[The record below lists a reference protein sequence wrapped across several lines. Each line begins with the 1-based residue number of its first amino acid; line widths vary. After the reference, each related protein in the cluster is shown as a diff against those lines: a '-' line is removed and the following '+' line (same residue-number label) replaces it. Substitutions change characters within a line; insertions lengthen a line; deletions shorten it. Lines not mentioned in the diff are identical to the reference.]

1 MSLKG
6 FPFKRR
12 LGLLR
17 LPKQARGHR
26 SDIRF
31 LFLITL
37 FFLAGCQRPGEQAQQ
52 HPPPPIT
59 PAKAAGIEARLT
71 YLEGPVSLTRDKA
84 RLPAELD
91 MALLP
96 GDTVETGKDAQ
107 AEVTFDD
114 SSTLDLDP
122 ETRFGISELARDSA
136 SGQRTVRTSL
146 LSGELQARIAKLA
159 QNSTFEIESPTSV
172 AAVRGTEFIV
182 AYRPGQPTQVTV
194 LVGRVGVRRPRIKEA
209 EVILLEHHR
218 LAIHFGKRP
227 GKPIRLALG
236 DEDLI
241 RVKWKRWHERKIKV
255 MERLRPRR
263 AVFGP
268 GMPKDMKPKAEKG
281 KDKPSLPKV
290 KAVPKK
296 KETRNPSLKPKS
308 PKTGGTVKKAETR
321 RPSKPSGGKPGEKP
335 SDREKGKPGKR

>member
-1 MSLKG
+1 MARMNFKG
-6 FPFKRR
+6 R
-12 LGLLR
+12 LRLLR
-17 LPKQARGHR
+17 PPNQVRGPR
-26 SDIRF
+26 NDIRA
-31 LFLITL
+31 LFLITV
-37 FFLAGCQRPGEQAQQ
+37 FFLAGCQQAKQEQPA
-52 HPPPPIT
+52 PPSQPVMPS
-59 PAKAAGIEARLT
+59 GRVEARLT
-71 YLEGPVSLTRDKA
+71 YLEGSVSFTRDKA

-91 MALLP
+91 MALLS

-122 ETRFGISELARDSA
+122 ETRFGISELAKDSA
-136 SGQRTVRTSL
+136 SGQRTVKTNL

-172 AAVRGTEFIV
+172 AAVRGTEFIM

-194 LVGRVGVRRPRIKEA
+194 LIGRVGVRRPRIKEA

-218 LAIHFGKRP
+218 LAIFFGRRP

-263 AVFGP
+263 AIFGP
-268 GMPKDMKPKAEKG
+268 GMPKGFHPGMEKG
-281 KDKPSLPKV
+281 REKPGRKPVLRPGSR
-290 KAVPKK
+290 KAGGA
-296 KETRNPSLKPKS
+296 
-308 PKTGGTVKKAETR
+308 GGTVKKREGR
-321 RPSKPSGGKPGEKP
+321 QPGKNQVKKPSGRKPEIKK
-335 SDREKGKPGKR
+335 SRRSR

>member
-1 MSLKG
+1 MGRKAFIDSPMCRIKL
-6 FPFKRR
+6 
-12 LGLLR
+12 
-17 LPKQARGHR
+17 
-26 SDIRF
+26 
-31 LFLITL
+31 L
-37 FFLAGCQRPGEQAQQ
+37 FFLLITSTLILGCRRPGEQAQQ
-52 HPPPPIT
+52 QPKPPVPPEN
-59 PAKAAGIEARLT
+59 AGRVEARLT
-71 YLEGPVSLTRDKA
+71 YLEGSVSFTRDKA

-122 ETRFGISELARDSA
+122 ETRFGISELAKDSS

-194 LVGRVGVRRPRIKEA
+194 LIGRVGVRRPRIKEA
-209 EVILLEHHR
+209 EVILMEHHR
-218 LAIHFGKRP
+218 LAIFFGKRP

-236 DEDLI
+236 DEDMI

-263 AVFGP
+263 AIFGP
-268 GMPKDMKPKAEKG
+268 GMPKGFHPGMEKG
-281 KDKPSLPKV
+281 REKPGRKPVLRPGSR
-290 KAVPKK
+290 KAGGA
-296 KETRNPSLKPKS
+296 
-308 PKTGGTVKKAETR
+308 GGTVKKREGR
-321 RPSKPSGGKPGEKP
+321 QPGKNQVKKPSGRKPEIKK
-335 SDREKGKPGKR
+335 SRRSR

>member
-1 MSLKG
+1 VGRKAFIDSPMCRIKL
-6 FPFKRR
+6 
-12 LGLLR
+12 
-17 LPKQARGHR
+17 
-26 SDIRF
+26 
-31 LFLITL
+31 L
-37 FFLAGCQRPGEQAQQ
+37 FFLLITSTLILGCRRPGEQAQQ
-52 HPPPPIT
+52 QPKPPVPPEN
-59 PAKAAGIEARLT
+59 AGRVEARLT
-71 YLEGPVSLTRDKA
+71 YLEGSVSFTRDKA

-122 ETRFGISELARDSA
+122 ETRFGISELAKDSS

-194 LVGRVGVRRPRIKEA
+194 LIGRVGVRRPRIKEA
-209 EVILLEHHR
+209 EVILMEHHR
-218 LAIHFGKRP
+218 LAIFFGKRP

-236 DEDLI
+236 DEDMI

-263 AVFGP
+263 AIFGP
-268 GMPKDMKPKAEKG
+268 GMPKGFHPGMEKG
-281 KDKPSLPKV
+281 REKPGRKPVLRPGSR
-290 KAVPKK
+290 KAGGA
-296 KETRNPSLKPKS
+296 
-308 PKTGGTVKKAETR
+308 GGTVKKREGR
-321 RPSKPSGGKPGEKP
+321 QPGKNQVKKPSGRKPEIKK
-335 SDREKGKPGKR
+335 SRRSR

>member
-1 MSLKG
+1 
-6 FPFKRR
+6 
-12 LGLLR
+12 
-17 LPKQARGHR
+17 
-26 SDIRF
+26 
-31 LFLITL
+31 LITSTL
-37 FFLAGCQRPGEQAQQ
+37 ILGCRRPGEQAQQ
-52 HPPPPIT
+52 QPKPPVPPEN
-59 PAKAAGIEARLT
+59 AGRVEARLT
-71 YLEGPVSLTRDKA
+71 YLEGSVSFTRDKA

-122 ETRFGISELARDSA
+122 ETRFGISELAKDSS

-194 LVGRVGVRRPRIKEA
+194 LIGRVGVRRPRIKEA
-209 EVILLEHHR
+209 EVILMEHHR
-218 LAIHFGKRP
+218 LAIFFGKRP

-236 DEDLI
+236 DEDMI

-263 AVFGP
+263 AIFGP
-268 GMPKDMKPKAEKG
+268 GMPKGFHPGMEKG
-281 KDKPSLPKV
+281 REKPGRKPVLRPGSR
-290 KAVPKK
+290 KAGGA
-296 KETRNPSLKPKS
+296 
-308 PKTGGTVKKAETR
+308 GGTVKKREGR
-321 RPSKPSGGKPGEKP
+321 QPGKNQVKKPSGRKPEIKK
-335 SDREKGKPGKR
+335 SRRSR

>member
-1 MSLKG
+1 MKNAKCKFQIG
-6 FPFKRR
+6 NAFIDRPMRR
-12 LGLLR
+12 IKL
-17 LPKQARGHR
+17 
-26 SDIRF
+26 
-31 LFLITL
+31 L
-37 FFLAGCQRPGEQAQQ
+37 FFLVITSALILGCRRPGEQAQQ
-52 HPPPPIT
+52 PLPPVPPEN
-59 PAKAAGIEARLT
+59 AGRVEARLT
-71 YLEGPVSLTRDKA
+71 YLEGPVSFTRDKA

-122 ETRFGISELARDSA
+122 ETRFGIGEMAKDSA
-136 SGQRTVRTSL
+136 SGQRTVKTNL

-194 LVGRVGVRRPRIKEA
+194 LIGRVGVRRPRIKEA

-218 LAIHFGKRP
+218 LAIFFGKRP

-268 GMPKDMKPKAEKG
+268 GMPKGFRPGMEKG
-281 KDKPSLPKV
+281 REKPGRKPVLRPGSR
-290 KAVPKK
+290 KAGGA
-296 KETRNPSLKPKS
+296 
-308 PKTGGTVKKAETR
+308 GGTVKKRAGR
-321 RPSKPSGGKPGEKP
+321 QSGKVQGKKPSGGKPEIKK
-335 SDREKGKPGKR
+335 SRRSR

>member
-1 MSLKG
+1 MKNAKCEFQIGNAFIDS
-6 FPFKRR
+6 PMRR
-12 LGLLR
+12 IKLIFLL
-17 LPKQARGHR
+17 
-26 SDIRF
+26 
-31 LFLITL
+31 LITSAL
-37 FFLAGCQRPGEQAQQ
+37 ILGCRRSGEQAQQ
-52 HPPPPIT
+52 QPKPPVPP
-59 PAKAAGIEARLT
+59 ANAGKVEARLT
-71 YLEGPVSLTRDKA
+71 YLEGPVSFTRDKA

-91 MALLP
+91 MSLLP

-122 ETRFGISELARDSA
+122 ETRFGISEMAKDSA

-194 LVGRVGVRRPRIKEA
+194 LIGRVGVRRPRIKEA
-209 EVILLEHHR
+209 EVILMEHHR
-218 LAIHFGKRP
+218 LAIFFGKRP

-236 DEDLI
+236 DEDMI

-263 AVFGP
+263 AIFGP
-268 GMPKDMKPKAEKG
+268 GMPKGFHPGMEKG
-281 KDKPSLPKV
+281 REKPGRKPVLRPGSR
-290 KAVPKK
+290 KAGGA
-296 KETRNPSLKPKS
+296 
-308 PKTGGTVKKAETR
+308 GGTVKKREGR
-321 RPSKPSGGKPGEKP
+321 QPGKVQGKKPSGRKPEIKK
-335 SDREKGKPGKR
+335 SRRSR

>member
-1 MSLKG
+1 MCRIKL
-6 FPFKRR
+6 
-12 LGLLR
+12 
-17 LPKQARGHR
+17 
-26 SDIRF
+26 
-31 LFLITL
+31 L
-37 FFLAGCQRPGEQAQQ
+37 FFLLITSTLILGCRRPGEQAQQ
-52 HPPPPIT
+52 QPKPPVPPEN
-59 PAKAAGIEARLT
+59 AGRVEARLT
-71 YLEGPVSLTRDKA
+71 YLEGSVSFTRDKA

-122 ETRFGISELARDSA
+122 ETRFGISELAKDSS

-194 LVGRVGVRRPRIKEA
+194 LIGRVGVRRPRIKEA
-209 EVILLEHHR
+209 EVILMEHHR
-218 LAIHFGKRP
+218 LAIFFGKRP

-236 DEDLI
+236 DEDMI

-263 AVFGP
+263 AIFGP
-268 GMPKDMKPKAEKG
+268 GMPKGFHPGMEKG
-281 KDKPSLPKV
+281 REKPGRKPVLRPGSR
-290 KAVPKK
+290 KAGGA
-296 KETRNPSLKPKS
+296 
-308 PKTGGTVKKAETR
+308 GGTVKKREGR
-321 RPSKPSGGKPGEKP
+321 QPGKNQVKKPSGRKPEIKK
-335 SDREKGKPGKR
+335 SRRSR

>member
-1 MSLKG
+1 MRNAKCKFQIGNALIDR
-6 FPFKRR
+6 PMRR
-12 LGLLR
+12 IKL
-17 LPKQARGHR
+17 
-26 SDIRF
+26 
-31 LFLITL
+31 L
-37 FFLAGCQRPGEQAQQ
+37 FFLVITSALILGCRRPGEQVQ
-52 HPPPPIT
+52 PPLPPV
-59 PAKAAGIEARLT
+59 PPENAGRVEARLT
-71 YLEGPVSLTRDKA
+71 YLEGSVSFTRDKA

-122 ETRFGISELARDSA
+122 ETRFGISELAKDSA

-194 LVGRVGVRRPRIKEA
+194 LIGRVGVRRPRIKEA

-218 LAIHFGKRP
+218 LAIFFGRRP

-241 RVKWKRWHERKIKV
+241 RVKWKRWHDRRIKV

-268 GMPKDMKPKAEKG
+268 GMPKGFHPGMEKG
-281 KDKPSLPKV
+281 REKPGRKPVLRPGSR
-290 KAVPKK
+290 KAGGA
-296 KETRNPSLKPKS
+296 
-308 PKTGGTVKKAETR
+308 GGTVKKKAGR
-321 RPSKPSGGKPGEKP
+321 QSGKVQGKKSSGGKPEIKK
-335 SDREKGKPGKR
+335 SRRSR

>member
-1 MSLKG
+1 VGRKAFIDSPMCRIKL
-6 FPFKRR
+6 
-12 LGLLR
+12 
-17 LPKQARGHR
+17 
-26 SDIRF
+26 
-31 LFLITL
+31 L
-37 FFLAGCQRPGEQAQQ
+37 FFLLITSTLILGCRRPGEQAQQ
-52 HPPPPIT
+52 QPKPPVPPEN
-59 PAKAAGIEARLT
+59 AGRVEARLT
-71 YLEGPVSLTRDKA
+71 YLEGSVSFTRDKA

-122 ETRFGISELARDSA
+122 ETRFGISEMAKDSA

-194 LVGRVGVRRPRIKEA
+194 LIGRVGVRRPRIKEA
-209 EVILLEHHR
+209 EVILMEHHR
-218 LAIHFGKRP
+218 LAIFFGRRP

-236 DEDLI
+236 DEDVI

-263 AVFGP
+263 AIFGP
-268 GMPKDMKPKAEKG
+268 GMPKGFHPGMEKG
-281 KDKPSLPKV
+281 REKPGRKPVLRPGSR
-290 KAVPKK
+290 KAGGA
-296 KETRNPSLKPKS
+296 
-308 PKTGGTVKKAETR
+308 GGTVKKKAGR
-321 RPSKPSGGKPGEKP
+321 QSGKVQGKKSSGGKPEIKK
-335 SDREKGKPGKR
+335 SRRSR